1 LLVALAMSMIAFL
14 SFHRY
19 SIEPRAIVA
28 WNAFAG
34 TAVLLAWIRM
44 LLVDAKKSA
53 QEARLQDSNRTAI
66 FLFVILAAVA
76 SLWAVGR
83 LLTSSKL
90 EPGRTSTPIL
100 LASGTVVLSWLLI
113 HTTFALHY
121 AHIYYQRPDTDEKP
135 SHGSGLLFP
144 DDKSP
149 DFLDFAYFSFV
160 IGMTC
165 QVSDVQISS
174 KRLRRLALLHGA
186 LSFGFNTIILALT
199 INLASTV
206 LTK

>member
-1 LLVALAMSMIAFL
+1 MAVVVFL
-14 SFHRY
+14 WFHRH

-34 TAVLLAWIRM
+34 TSVILAWTRM
-44 LLVDAKKSA
+44 LLADAKKSA

-66 FLFVILAAVA
+66 FLFVIFAAVA
-76 SLWAVGR
+76 SLLAVGW
-83 LLTSSKL
+83 LLTSAKL
-90 EPGRTSTPIL
+90 GHAQTSSPIL
-100 LASGTVVLSWLLI
+100 LASATIVLSWFLI
-113 HTTFALHY
+113 HTMFALHY

-144 DDKSP
+144 NDQRP

-165 QVSDVQISS
+165 QVSDVQITS
-174 KRLRRLALLHGA
+174 KRLRRFTLLHGA
-186 LSFGFNTIILALT
+186 MSFGFNTIILALT
-199 INLASTV
+199 INLASTL

>member
-1 LLVALAMSMIAFL
+1 MAVIAYL
-14 SFHRY
+14 SLHQH
-19 SIEPRAIVA
+19 SIEPRVIAA

-34 TAVLLAWIRM
+34 TAVILAWSRI
-44 LLVDAKKSA
+44 LLVDAKQSA

-66 FLFVILAAVA
+66 FLFVIFAAVA
-76 SLWAVGR
+76 SLWAVGW
-83 LLTSSKL
+83 LLSSAKL
-90 EPGRTSTPIL
+90 GYARISSPIL
-100 LASGTVVLSWLLI
+100 LASATVVLSWFLI
-113 HTTFALHY
+113 HTMFALHY

-135 SHGSGLLFP
+135 SHGSGLSFP
-144 DDKSP
+144 DDKRP

-186 LSFGFNTIILALT
+186 LSFAFNTIILALT